1 MKRILKL
8 SCMFAV
14 VLLVCL
20 GLGMRVDAAARIKT
34 SKTNFPDKTIR
45 KLAKSYDKNKDGY
58 LSEKEIKKVK
68 SIEIEFTEIE
78 TLKGIEKFSSLEE
91 LTLVSV
97 KKLKTL
103 DFSAC
108 KKLKKLTI
116 TYAPHLKKIKF
127 GNINT
132 LREITIGNCKKL
144 QEVDVKQQTNLKV
157 LRLNILPKVKSIN
170 LKKNVKLQKL
180 QLFNIPISKIDL
192 SKNTKLNRFGCG
204 GTKLN
209 KLNLVNTKIY
219 GPEYNSGK
227 GYSFLCNDDNVK
239 VIFADKED
247 GKKIDFTSEVVVY
260 EVPGAKNGYDAL
272 KQTIVISSVK
282 ERNNFIRF
290 IRENYP
296 EGDGTTRSSLI
307 AQLKKYDKRF
317 FKDNV
322 LLYSISVVEGAPAK
336 YINAKTSNV
345 ITKYKGEKLTAYIK
359 TQYTEA
365 VPEDIEIDSQ
375 VHTRFQCYFTA
386 VKRSDVKNVNTFK
399 HVENKK

>member
-127 GNINT
+127 
-132 LREITIGNCKKL
+132 
-144 QEVDVKQQTNLKV
+144 
-157 LRLNILPKVKSIN
+157 
-170 LKKNVKLQKL
+170 
-180 QLFNIPISKIDL
+180 
-192 SKNTKLNRFGCG
+192 
-204 GTKLN
+204 
-209 KLNLVNTKIY
+209 
-219 GPEYNSGK
+219 
-227 GYSFLCNDDNVK
+227 
-239 VIFADKED
+239 
-247 GKKIDFTSEVVVY
+247 
-260 EVPGAKNGYDAL
+260 
-272 KQTIVISSVK
+272 
-282 ERNNFIRF
+282 
-290 IRENYP
+290 
-296 EGDGTTRSSLI
+296 
-307 AQLKKYDKRF
+307 
-317 FKDNV
+317 
-322 LLYSISVVEGAPAK
+322 
-336 YINAKTSNV
+336 
-345 ITKYKGEKLTAYIK
+345 
-359 TQYTEA
+359 
-365 VPEDIEIDSQ
+365 
-375 VHTRFQCYFTA
+375 
-386 VKRSDVKNVNTFK
+386 
-399 HVENKK
+399 